1 MCDLANLCM
10 MYHIPSATMESNS
23 NMSMIITG
31 LKGIPNL
38 SERGILLQNEVLEY
52 YYCALVL
59 KDNNATTSS
68 FQELK
73 NWFGF
78 YFIFLFF
85 KNCVIVQGVAQR
97 SKRGVASSAIA
108 DNATQLLLVLVA
120 MINELLRSNPI
131 PSKKQSKL

>member
-1 MCDLANLCM
+1 MSN
-10 MYHIPSATMESNS
+10 NS

-52 YYCALVL
+52 YYYALVL
-59 KDNNATTSS
+59 KKNKNATTSS

-78 YFIFLFF
+78 YLIFLFF
-85 KNCVIVQGVAQR
+85 KNCVILQGVAQR
-97 SKRGVASSAIA
+97 SKMGVASSAVA
-108 DNATQLLLVLVA
+108 DNAT
-120 MINELLRSNPI
+120 ELLPVLI
-131 PSKKQSKL
+131 EMIHE